1 MEVAMLL
8 EPVLMRLDGER
19 PYQPQ
24 TALAIGEDAH
34 DVSSAPDFLVQSLKH
49 IGRFEV
55 LVVLA
60 RQPVKEMLWGGR
72 RGWQFRRLH
81 QSMECRHAPAERFEQ
96 VPGCPGP
103 R

>member
-1 MEVAMLL
+1 VFAQIIHIEVAMLL

-19 PYQPQ
+19 PHQPQ

-60 RQPVKEMLWGGR
+60 RQPVKGQGLVDIL
-72 RGWQFRRLH
+72 FD
-81 QSMECRHAPAERFEQ
+81 PAGEL
-96 VPGCPGP
+96 
-103 R
+103 